1 MSDDIETELARG
13 YDSKPKP
20 PELDMLRIMSRNNS
34 NPNPSTEMGYDSKP
48 THRSHS
54 HLIGYDIGQKND
66 PSAVVLV
73 KAEGDRYTVRYC
85 LEIRDKIFQRQL
97 LRIQRIIDKL
107 PEPATLVLD
116 ASGMGAGVLEM
127 AQDLITGTK
136 VIIGYGIS
144 GGGSF
149 NGRTVSKSHLLTEL
163 QSTIRQGRLVIP
175 DRPETLKLRR
185 QINTWKIDPES
196 SYGRLKA
203 VNTRNGNHHFDLAVA
218 LALAIVHHE
227 RYRRIFR

>member
-1 MSDDIETELARG
+1 MSDNTTRSNLEPINPDKLPLVGSNKLELSPTTETG
-13 YDSKPKP
+13 
-20 PELDMLRIMSRNNS
+20 S
-34 NPNPSTEMGYDSKP
+34 NLE
-48 THRSHS
+48 RRHS

-97 LRIQRIIDKL
+97 LRIQRIIDKV
-107 PEPATLVLD
+107 PEPPTLVLD
-116 ASGMGAGVLEM
+116 ASGMGSGVLEM
-127 AQDLITGTK
+127 AQNLITGTK
-136 VIIGYGIS
+136 VIIGYSIS

-185 QINTWKIDPES
+185 QLISWKIEETDH
-196 SYGRLKA
+196 GRLKA
-203 VNTRNGNHHFDLAVA
+203 ADDRNSSHHYDLAIA
-218 LALAIVHHE
+218 LGLAISHHE

>member
-1 MSDDIETELARG
+1 MRDDIETEQARG

-20 PELDMLRIMSRNNS
+20 PELDMLRIMLRNNS
-34 NPNPSTEMGYDSKP
+34 IPNPTAETGYDSKP

-73 KAEGDRYTVRYC
+73 KAEGERYTVRYC

-97 LRIQRIIDKL
+97 LRIQKIIDKVS
-107 PEPATLVLD
+107 EPPTLVLD

-127 AQDLITGTK
+127 AQELITGTK
-136 VIIGYGIS
+136 VIIGYSIS

-149 NGRTVSKSHLLTEL
+149 NGRTVSKSHLLTQL

-185 QINTWKIDPES
+185 QLISWKIEETDH
-196 SYGRLKA
+196 GRLKA
-203 VNTRNGNHHFDLAVA
+203 ADDRNSSHHYDLAIA
-218 LALAIVHHE
+218 LGLAISHHE
-227 RYRRIFR
+227 RYRRLFR

>member
-1 MSDDIETELARG
+1 MIGTTTG
-13 YDSKPKP
+13 
-20 PELDMLRIMSRNNS
+20 S
-34 NPNPSTEMGYDSKP
+34 NLERR
-48 THRSHS
+48 HH

-73 KAEGDRYTVRYC
+73 KAESDRYTVRYC
-85 LEIRDKIFQRQL
+85 LEIRDIVFQRQL
-97 LRIQRIIDKL
+97 LKIQRIIDNL
-107 PEPATLVLD
+107 PEPPTLVLD
-116 ASGMGAGVLEM
+116 ASGMGSGVLEM
-127 AQDLITGTK
+127 AQNLITGTK
-136 VIIGYGIS
+136 VIVGYGIS

-185 QINTWKIDPES
+185 QIDTWKIDPKS

-203 VNTRNGNHHFDLAVA
+203 VNTRNSNHHFDLAIA
-218 LALAIVHHE
+218 LALAISHHE
-227 RYRRIFR
+227 RYRRIFQ